1 MILILFREARQG
13 TMRSRMAIAAA
24 PLLGLML
31 LGATEA
37 RAQCSFDSSVPADG
51 EVVDAVPAPMTLN
64 FSFAIDLQ
72 HVRLVG
78 EDGAVWPL
86 DWMKSSTDVYKAEFR
101 ATKPLPPGKYV
112 IEWDA
117 YVRQH
122 YHPDAGSVPFTV
134 VAAGSAAAIPAAGP
148 PAGVAPR
155 DERGSPYR
163 ALLGGSAPPAGR

>member
-1 MILILFREARQG
+1 
-13 TMRSRMAIAAA
+13 MRSRMAMAAA

-51 EVVDAVPAPMTLN
+51 EVVSAVPAPMTLN
-64 FSFAIDLQ
+64 FSFAIDLRL
-72 HVRLVG
+72 VRLVG

-112 IEWDA
+112 IYWDA

-134 VAAGSAAAIPAAGP
+134 VAAGPDRADVDPSPAAVP
-148 PAGVAPR
+148 PAGASPR
-155 DERGSPYR
+155 AVQGSPYR
-163 ALLGGSAPPAGR
+163 ALLGDSALPAGR

>member
-1 MILILFREARQG
+1 
-13 TMRSRMAIAAA
+13 MRSLMMRSLMAIAAV
-24 PLLGLML
+24 PLLGLLL

-51 EVVDAVPAPMTLN
+51 EVVEALPAPMTLN

-72 HVRLVG
+72 DVRLVG
-78 EDGAVWPL
+78 EDGTVWPL

-112 IEWDA
+112 IEWAA

-122 YHPDAGSVPFTV
+122 YHPDGGSVPFTV
-134 VAAGSAAAIPAAGP
+134 AAAGPDRADTSPTPAAGP
-148 PAGVAPR
+148 PAVAAPR
-155 DERGSPYR
+155 GAQGSPYR
-163 ALLGGSAPPAGR
+163 ALLGDSAPPAGR

>member
-1 MILILFREARQG
+1 MRSP
-13 TMRSRMAIAAA
+13 TMRSLMMRSLMAMVAA
-24 PLLGLML
+24 PLLGLLL

-51 EVVDAVPAPMTLN
+51 EVVEGLPAPMTLN

-72 HVRLVG
+72 DVRLIA

-101 ATKPLPPGKYV
+101 ATRPLPPGKYV
-112 IEWDA
+112 IQWAA

-134 VAAGSAAAIPAAGP
+134 VAAGSASPTPAAGP
-148 PAGVAPR
+148 PAVAAPR
-155 DERGSPYR
+155 DAQGSPYR

>member
-1 MILILFREARQG
+1 
-13 TMRSRMAIAAA
+13 MRSRVAIAAA

-86 DWMKSSTDVYKAEFR
+86 DWTKSPTDVYKAEFR

-112 IEWDA
+112 IEWAA

-122 YHPDAGSVPFTV
+122 YHPDAGAVPFTV
-134 VAAGSAAAIPAAGP
+134 AAAGPDRADAAAIPAAGP
-148 PAGVAPR
+148 PAGAAPR
-155 DERGSPYR
+155 DAQGSPYR
-163 ALLGGSAPPAGR
+163 ALLGGAAPPAGR

>member
-1 MILILFREARQG
+1 
-13 TMRSRMAIAAA
+13 MRSRVIRSPLAIAAA
-24 PLLGLML
+24 LLGSML
-31 LGATEA
+31 LAATEA

-51 EVVDAVPAPMTLN
+51 EVVEALPAPMTLN

-72 HVRLVG
+72 DVRLVG

-112 IEWDA
+112 IEWAA

-122 YHPDAGSVPFTV
+122 YHPDAGAVPFIV
-134 VAAGSAAAIPAAGP
+134 VAAGSAGATPAAGP
-148 PAGVAPR
+148 PAGAAPR
-155 DERGSPYR
+155 DAQGSPYR
-163 ALLGGSAPPAGR
+163 ALLGGSAPQAGR

>member
-1 MILILFREARQG
+1 
-13 TMRSRMAIAAA
+13 MRSRMMRSLMMRSLAAA

-51 EVVDAVPAPMTLN
+51 EVVAALPAPMTLN
-64 FSFAIDLQ
+64 FSFAIDLRD
-72 HVRLVG
+72 VRLVG

-101 ATKPLPPGKYV
+101 ATKPLPPGRYV
-112 IEWDA
+112 IEWAA

-122 YHPDAGSVPFTV
+122 YHPDGGSVPFTI
-134 VAAGSAAAIPAAGP
+134 VAAGPDRAYAIPTPAAGS
-148 PAGVAPR
+148 PAGAAPR
-155 DERGSPYR
+155 DAQGSPYR